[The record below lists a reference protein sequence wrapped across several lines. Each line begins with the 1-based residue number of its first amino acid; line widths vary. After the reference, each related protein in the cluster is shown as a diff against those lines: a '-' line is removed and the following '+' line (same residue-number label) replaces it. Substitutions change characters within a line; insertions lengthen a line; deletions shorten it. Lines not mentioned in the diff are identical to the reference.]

1 MRKLSFTSIGGHIII
16 IIENF
21 FTFYIIFILIIF
33 DIIND
38 FSWITL
44 LLNLIFSFMMKV
56 KGANIKIKNILNF
69 INKYSS
75 PKLVKFNE
83 KVVYFIFVTK
93 EKTDNFVNL

>member
-1 MRKLSFTSIGGHIII
+1 
-16 IIENF
+16 
-21 FTFYIIFILIIF
+21 
-33 DIIND
+33 
-38 FSWITL
+38 
-44 LLNLIFSFMMKV
+44 MMKV